1 MSSYPSAKSP
11 PPADGDQGHG
21 TRMLI
26 VIVTTFTVVV
36 VIFCLRL
43 SVRLFVVRSMGW
55 DDYSIIAATA
65 AATVCNAFNINY
77 IHSGGG
83 RHSYYLGIQGE
94 INASKWS
101 TLAQLPFIIATT
113 FTKVSIC
120 FMIVRITNSKRLVR
134 FMWVMIGALI
144 VINLMGFIVVAARCT
159 PFEAGWNYYT
169 IQGKCWPH
177 KVLEVQS
184 YIQGVFSIVTD
195 FTCTMLSII
204 VLWNIQISVQQKIA
218 ICGLVAMGLLV
229 TASPTDMDSTR
240 TEHRI
245 DSREFTSTPPST

>member
-1 MSSYPSAKSP
+1 MSSYPSAKSS
-11 PPADGDQGHG
+11 PPADGDQNHG

-26 VIVTTFTVVV
+26 VIVTTFTIVV
-36 VIFCLRL
+36 VILCLRL

-55 DDYSIIAATA
+55 DDYSIIAATVCLLHPFLYLSFILQNA
-65 AATVCNAFNINY
+65 LKLILTWKIAATICNAFNLNY

-120 FMIVRITNSKRLVR
+120 FMIVRITNSKSLIR
-134 FMWVMIGALI
+134 FMWAMIGALI
-144 VINLMGFIVVAARCT
+144 AINLMGFIVVAARCT

-184 YIQGVFSIVTD
+184 YLQGGIYSY
-195 FTCTMLSII
+195 
-204 VLWNIQISVQQKIA
+204 
-218 ICGLVAMGLLV
+218 
-229 TASPTDMDSTR
+229 
-240 TEHRI
+240 
-245 DSREFTSTPPST
+245 